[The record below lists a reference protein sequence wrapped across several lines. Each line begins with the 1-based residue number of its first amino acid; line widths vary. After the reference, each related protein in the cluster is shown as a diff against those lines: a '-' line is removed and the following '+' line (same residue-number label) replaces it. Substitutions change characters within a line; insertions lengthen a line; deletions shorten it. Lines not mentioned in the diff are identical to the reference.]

1 MIEQDTIRLLRE
13 CDAGVK
19 MGIESIE
26 MTIGFVES
34 EKMKKC
40 LDKCKDDH
48 NKLKSEIEEQLH
60 KYHDDGKEPSMMAKA
75 MSWMKGGTKLS
86 SQKSDKIIA
95 DMMIDGCNMGVKSLS
110 KYLNEYAAAD
120 EVSKD
125 ICKKLIKQEEELS
138 VAMREFL

>member
-19 MGIESIE
+19 MGKTSIE
-26 MTIGFVES
+26 MTMGFVES
-34 EKMKKC
+34 EKMKKL
-40 LDKCKDDH
+40 LDKCKDAHD
-48 NKLKSEIEEQLH
+48 KLSREIDELLH
-60 KYHDDGKEPSMMAKA
+60 KYHDEGKEPSMIAKG
-75 MSWMKGGTKLS
+75 MSWIKGGMKLTS
-86 SQKSDKIIA
+86 KNSDKIIA